1 MRVYKPKKNVQ
12 KKSYYTDRFLVVPEI
27 PKASIED
34 ELSLKHIKALE
45 DEVEVLEKYM
55 QRDNVV
61 VIINAKDNKSPKIK
75 RP

>member
-1 MRVYKPKKNVQ
+1 MFRKYTPKDNVQ

-34 ELSLKHIKALE
+34 EVSLKHIKALE

-61 VIINAKDNKSPKIK
+61 IIVDAKDNKKAF
-75 RP
+75 R